1 MKRFWSEP
9 LFPAHRRLILA
20 AAIILLPVM
29 FVPALPIWR
38 MDLRA
43 PQYPEG
49 LHLVIYPNTIRG
61 DLDKLNT
68 LNHYVGMHAIEP
80 GEFREFTFLPFSLT
94 LFGLMALMAA
104 LANRRDV
111 ALLGWLAFTLF
122 AAVMFKDFATWLY
135 HYGHDLDP
143 RAALKL
149 PAFTPPL
156 IGFKKMANFHVWSM
170 PGIGSYLLGAAWLL
184 GPVVALLD
192 LSARRKARR
201 TTAATPASAAA
212 LALLFLASGDPAL
225 AATPVAPG
233 RLAHALAAAARGD
246 TLVLAPGR
254 HAGPVRID
262 RPLVLIGAPGA
273 LVAGNGTGSV
283 VVVQSGGVTLEGFEV
298 RGSGARVLTVDSGV
312 QVIRS
317 ANVTLRRLRLRD
329 VLYGVYAE
337 RADSLVVE
345 ECDLAGR
352 VPELKEDGEGNGIHL
367 WYSRAPHLRRNREHG
382 FADGVYLSFVEGAR
396 VEDNQLERN
405 GRYGLHTMYC
415 QRNVLTGNR
424 FVRNS
429 AGCAIMFSNRLEV
442 RGNDFWRN
450 RGPRTYGLLLRD
462 CSDGEFVDNRL
473 VDNTIAVF
481 LDGSN
486 RNVFRTNLFEDNGWG
501 LFVFSSSAAN
511 TFAGNS
517 FVHCDYPVALDMRY
531 TTNRFD
537 DGKSGN
543 YWSDDRP
550 YDLDGDGRGDAPY
563 SPVSA
568 FAFLS
573 KQYPDLSVLAHS
585 PAVVALGV
593 AERVLPALR
602 PSEAVDRFPRV
613 TPVRARGTGGSLA
626 NRSSRP
632 RTHGFAAAFGGLLAL
647 GVAGLAAGRW
657 A

>member
-1 MKRFWSEP
+1 MKSFWSEP
-9 LFPAHRRLILA
+9 LVPAHRRAIVV
-20 AAIILLPVM
+20 AAIVLLPVV
-29 FVPALPIWR
+29 FIPALPIWR
-38 MDLRA
+38 MDMRA

-68 LNHYVGMHAIEP
+68 LNHYVGMHAIVP
-80 GEFREFTFLPFSLT
+80 NEFPEFTYLPLSLT

-104 LANRRDV
+104 LGNRRDV
-111 ALLGWLAFTLF
+111 ALIGWLAFTLF
-122 AAVMFKDFATWLY
+122 AVFMFRNFATWLY
-135 HYGHDLDP
+135 HYGHELDP

-156 IGFKKMANFHVWSM
+156 IGYKKMANFRVWSI
-170 PGIGSYLLGAAWLL
+170 PGVGSYLLGAAWLL
-184 GPVVALLD
+184 GPAIALLD
-192 LSARRKARR
+192 VSARRAARRKA
-201 TTAATPASAAA
+201 PAAA
-212 LALLFLASGDPAL
+212 LALLLLACAGPAI

-233 RLAHALAAAARGD
+233 ELVPALARAARGD
-246 TLVLAPGR
+246 TLVLASGR
-254 HAGPVRID
+254 HAGPARID
-262 RPLVLIGAPGA
+262 RPLVLRGVPGA
-273 LVAGNGTGSV
+273 VIAGTGTGSV
-283 VVVQSGGVTLEGFEV
+283 VIVTSGGVTLEDLEV
-298 RGSGARVLTVDSGV
+298 RGSGRRVLTTDSGI

-317 ANVTLRRLRLRD
+317 ANVAIRRVRLRD
-329 VLYGVYAE
+329 VLYGIYGE
-337 RADSLVVE
+337 RADSLRVE
-345 ECDLAGR
+345 RCDLEGR
-352 VPELKEDGEGNGIHL
+352 VPELREDGEGNGINL
-367 WYSRAPHLRRNREHG
+367 WYSRAPRLMNNRERG
-382 FADGVYLSFVEGAR
+382 FADGVYLSFVEGAH
-396 VEDNQLERN
+396 VEGNLLERN

-415 QRNVLTGNR
+415 QNNVLTANR
-424 FVRNS
+424 FIRNT
-429 AGCAIMFSNRLEV
+429 AGCAIMFSNHLEV
-442 RGNDFWRN
+442 TNNDFWRN

-462 CSDGEFVDNRL
+462 CSDGEFRDNRL

-486 RNVFRTNLFEDNGWG
+486 RNAFRTNLFEDNGWG

-517 FVHCDYPVALDMRY
+517 FIHCDYPVALDMRR
-531 TTNRFD
+531 TTNQFD
-537 DGKSGN
+537 DGTNGN

-573 KQYPDLSVLAHS
+573 KQYPDLSVLARS

-602 PSEAVDRFPRV
+602 PSEALDRFPRIA
-613 TPVRARGTGGSLA
+613 PVRARGTGAALA
-626 NRSSRP
+626 RPFSR
-632 RTHGFAAAFGGLLAL
+632 RNTAGFAAGFGGLLAL
-647 GVAGLAAGRW
+647 GVCGFVAGRGT